1 MARILLIEDGLDFAD
16 FVSAVLSL
24 NGHTV
29 THATTVRDGVAAAQQ
44 ALPPELVLLD
54 LTLPDGTGLDFLS
67 QVTLAA
73 PVVVLTASIDAET
86 RQQLLAQGLRFV
98 IKPLTAR
105 ELIELVTTTLAKGY
119 AYDLNFA
126 RNSAHRHFVDA
137 QIFGRNSGHQLKF

>member
-1 MARILLIEDGLDFAD
+1 MARILLIEDSPDFAH
-16 FVSAVLSL
+16 FVRAVLSL
-24 NGHTV
+24 KGHTV

-119 AYDLNFA
+119 AYDPSTDPD
-126 RNSAHRHFVDA
+126 R
-137 QIFGRNSGHQLKF
+137 G